1 MIEEED
7 LVQIITIDF
16 ETYYTKKYSLSKLTT
31 EEYINDTRFQ
41 VIGVGIKVNANK
53 SQWFSGTHDEIREW
67 LHKFDWEHS
76 CAVAH
81 NAMFDAAILNWHF
94 EIRPPRWVDTLSLAR
109 AVDGIHVNNSL
120 KAACE
125 RWKVGK
131 KGTEVVDALGKRLED
146 FSPEDLAQYGEYCK
160 NDCELTVHL
169 FAELHRESIAEE
181 EYEAISTTVK
191 MFSEPTLELDID
203 LLKAHLEEVK
213 DHKKQLMKKAKSDSD
228 ILLSNPKFAEALKEL
243 GVIPPTKISAR
254 TEKETF
260 AFAKSDKG
268 LNDLLE
274 HDNPKVQALVT
285 ARLGVKSTLE
295 ETRTQRLIDIA
306 ERIGVLPVPLKYH
319 AAHTGRWGGS
329 DKVNL
334 QNLPSRGNNVIKRA
348 IIAPEGHTLIDADS
362 SQIEARVLAWLS
374 GQDDLVQAF
383 ANKEDVYKI
392 MASSIYGKDVDDI
405 TKEERF
411 VGKTTILGC
420 GYGMGAERFRNQLRN
435 FGTDIE
441 LDEAQRIIDTYRTK
455 YDKIKQL
462 WNDGQRCLEAMA
474 PLTEDTPMTSKFG
487 VVPDAVYLGEAAFVL
502 PNNVLLEYPDLK
514 RAEGQFS
521 YVARRSKVKIY
532 GGKVVENICQAVA
545 RCIIACQMGWI
556 SEHYKVALTVHDS
569 LVCVVKDEEVE
580 EARRFIE
587 ECMREAPEWA
597 EGLPLDCESGIGR
610 SYGECG

>member
-16 ETYYTKKYSLSKLTT
+16 ETYYDKKYSLSKLTT

-41 VIGVGIKVNANK
+41 VIGVGVKVNANK
-53 SQWFSGTHDEIREW
+53 AEWFSGTHDEIYQW
-67 LHKFDWEHS
+67 LHQFDWEHS
-76 CAVAH
+76 CATAH
-81 NAMFDAAILNWHF
+81 NAMFDAAILSWHF
-94 EIRPPRWVDTLSLAR
+94 DIRPPRWTDTLSLAR
-109 AVDGIHVNNSL
+109 AVDGIHVSNSL

-125 RWKVGK
+125 RWGVGK
-131 KGTEVVDALGKRLED
+131 KGTEVVDALGKRRED
-146 FSPEDLAQYGEYCK
+146 FTPEDLAQYGEYCK
-160 NDCELTVHL
+160 NDCELTIRL
-169 FAELHRESIAEE
+169 FAEMYREDIDDE
-181 EYEAISTTVK
+181 EYEAISTTIK
-191 MFSEPTLELDID
+191 MFSEPVLQLDTD
-203 LLKAHLEEVK
+203 LLKNHLAEVIKTKEE
-213 DHKKQLMKKAKSDSD
+213 LMDKAKSNAE
-228 ILLSNPKFAEALKEL
+228 ILQSNPKFAEALKEL
-243 GVIPPTKISAR
+243 NVLPPMKTSAR
-254 TEKETF
+254 TGKETF

-268 LNDLLE
+268 LNDLME
-274 HDNPKVQALVT
+274 HDNPKVQALVA

-306 ERIGVLPVPLKYH
+306 ERIGALPVPLKYH

-348 IIAPEGHTLIDADS
+348 IIAPKGHTLIDADS

-374 GQDDLVQAF
+374 GQYDLLEAF
-383 ANKEDVYKI
+383 AKKRDVYKI
-392 MASSIYGKDVDDI
+392 MAGIIYDKAPEDV

-435 FGTDIE
+435 LGVDVD
-441 LDEAQRIIDTYRTK
+441 LPEAKRIVTAYRQESSKITK
-455 YDKIKQL
+455 L
-462 WNDGQRCLEAMA
+462 WKDGQHCLRSMQQN
-474 PLTEDTPMTSKFG
+474 KKCVFG
-487 VVPDAVYLGEAAFVL
+487 VVSDAVFLGESGFVL

-514 RAEGQFS
+514 QEHGEFTYR
-521 YVARRSKVKIY
+521 ARRMRVKIY

-580 EARRFIE
+580 EARQFIE

-597 EGLPLDCESGIGR
+597 KGLPLDCESGIGK

>member
-16 ETYYTKKYSLSKLTT
+16 ETYYDKKYSLSKLTT

-41 VIGVGIKVNANK
+41 VIGVGVKVNANK
-53 SQWFSGTHDEIREW
+53 AEWFSGTHDEIYQW
-67 LHKFDWEHS
+67 LHQFDWEHS
-76 CAVAH
+76 CATAH
-81 NAMFDAAILNWHF
+81 NAMFDAAILSWHF
-94 EIRPPRWVDTLSLAR
+94 DIRPPRWTDTLSLAR
-109 AVDGIHVNNSL
+109 AVDGVHVSNSL

-125 RWKVGK
+125 RWKIGK
-131 KGTEVVDALGKRLED
+131 KGTEVVDALGKRRED
-146 FSPEDLAQYGEYCK
+146 FTPEDLAQYGEYCK
-160 NDCELTVHL
+160 NDCELTIHL
-169 FAELHRESIAEE
+169 FAEMYREDIDDE
-181 EYEAISTTVK
+181 EYEAISTTIK
-191 MFSEPTLELDID
+191 MFSEPVLQLDTD
-203 LLKAHLEEVK
+203 LLKNHLAEIIK
-213 DHKKQLMKKAKSDSD
+213 TKKELMEKAKSNAE
-228 ILLSNPKFAEALKEL
+228 ILQSNPKFAEALKEL
-243 GVIPPTKISAR
+243 GVLPPMKTSAR
-254 TEKETF
+254 TGKETF

-268 LNDLLE
+268 LNDLME
-274 HDNPKVQALVT
+274 HDNPKVQALVA

-306 ERIGVLPVPLKYH
+306 ERIGALPVPLKYH

-348 IIAPEGHTLIDADS
+348 IIAPKGHTLIDADS

-392 MASSIYGKDVDDI
+392 MAGSIYDKAPEDV

-435 FGTDIE
+435 FGVDIE
-441 LDEAQRIIDTYRTK
+441 LELAQKIIDTYRNK

-462 WNDGQRCLEAMA
+462 WKDGQHCLQTIIWKKES
-474 PLTEDTPMTSKFG
+474 TFG
-487 VVPDAVYLGEAAFVL
+487 VRSDAVFLGESGFVL
-502 PNNVLLEYPDLK
+502 PNNVLLEYPNLK
-514 RAEGQFS
+514 QEQGDFTYR
-521 YVARRSKVKIY
+521 ARRMEVRIY

-587 ECMREAPEWA
+587 ECMREEPEWA
-597 EGLPLDCESGIGR
+597 EGLPLDCESGIGK